1 MARILVTSRS
11 FGKYDNNALSHL
23 RAFGHE
29 VILMGAD
36 FNQEKFESE
45 VLDCD
50 AVILGN
56 NPFPEKILGK
66 CKKLKAICKHG
77 VGVDNIPL
85 EKARECGVHVFAAL
99 GVNSNAVADLTFGLI
114 LASSRNI
121 IASNKQVHERQW
133 KPIVGHDVCYKTL
146 GLLGFGS
153 IARCVARRAKG
164 FEMEVL
170 AFVRD
175 PETRPMNDEF
185 KSYVRYCDLDTVLT
199 KSDIISVHLAANS
212 ETIGLIN
219 ESTISRMKNGAYFIN
234 TARGAIVDEK
244 ALAEA
249 LRSGHLA
256 GAALDVTAVEPIESD
271 NELLSLDN
279 VIITPHMGMSSE
291 ETISAVGMVCAR
303 CITSYL
309 DMGQLEV
316 SYCIV

>member
-11 FGKYDNNALSHL
+11 FGKYDNNALTRLITRH
-23 RAFGHE
+23 HE
-29 VILMGAD
+29 VILMGTD
-36 FNQEKFESE
+36 FDQGKFESE

-66 CKKLKAICKHG
+66 CKKLKVICKHG

-85 EKARECGVHVFAAL
+85 EKARECGVRVFAAR

-121 IASNKQVHERQW
+121 IAGNKQVHEGQW
-133 KPIVGHDVCYKTL
+133 KPIVGHDVYSKTL
-146 GLLGFGS
+146 GLLGFGA
-153 IARCVARRAKG
+153 IAQCVARRAKG
-164 FEMEVL
+164 FNMEVL

-175 PETRPMNDEF
+175 PKTRSMDDEF
-185 KSYVRYCDLDTVLT
+185 RSYVHYCDLNTVLAN
-199 KSDIISVHLAANS
+199 SDIVSVHLAANS
-212 ETIGLIN
+212 ETTGLIN
-219 ESTISRMKNGAYFIN
+219 ESTISQMKKGAYFIN
-234 TARGAIVDEK
+234 TARGKIVDEK

-256 GAALDVTAVEPIESD
+256 GAALDVTTVEPIESD

-291 ETISAVGMVCAR
+291 ETVSAVGLVCAR
-303 CITSYL
+303 CIISYL
-309 DMGQLEV
+309 DMDEIEHDYLV
-316 SYCIV
+316 V